1 MRTRKVAKLSF
12 LRAPRERTGMMN
24 QQPLHQVGRESQERG
39 LLIRSLRTGRAKGF
53 NFDQFEV
60 ELVHQSSG
68 LERVIRALGRMR
80 TAAIRRSSG

>member
-1 MRTRKVAKLSF
+1 
-12 LRAPRERTGMMN
+12 MN
-24 QQPLHQVGRESQERG
+24 QQPLHQVSRQPQERG
-39 LLIRSLRTGRAKGF
+39 LLIRSVRAGRTKGF
-53 NFDQFEV
+53 HFGQFEV